1 MQETTIPLRC
11 SWAQSGPLEIE
22 YHDLEWGVPAHSDR
36 LLFEFLL
43 LEGAQAGLSWST
55 ILRKREGYRLA
66 FDNFEAEK
74 IARYDEA
81 KRQELMLNPGIVR
94 NRAKIAAAI
103 KNAQAFLAVQER
115 AGSFDTFL
123 WSFVDG
129 QPKQNSWKGKGDIP
143 VSTPE
148 SDKMSKELK
157 RLGFSFVGT
166 TICYSLMQAMGLVND
181 HTTECFR
188 WHEVQEQTR

>member
-1 MQETTIPLRC
+1 MQDNAAPQRC
-11 SWAQSGPLEIE
+11 DWALSGPLEIE
-22 YHDLEWGVPAHSDR
+22 YHDREWGVPAHSDR

-55 ILRKREGYRLA
+55 ILRKREGYRQA
-66 FDNFEAEK
+66 FDGFTPEK

-81 KRQELMLNPGIVR
+81 KRQELLLNAAIVR
-94 NRAKIAAAI
+94 NRAKVGAAI
-103 KNAQAFLAVQER
+103 QNARAFLEVQEQF
-115 AGSFDTFL
+115 GSFDRFL
-123 WSFVDG
+123 WGFVDG
-129 QPKQNSWKGKGDIP
+129 KPKQNAWKTKHEVP

-157 RLGFSFVGT
+157 RRGFSFVGT

-181 HTTECFR
+181 HTIECFR
-188 WHEVQEQTR
+188 WEEVQRESR